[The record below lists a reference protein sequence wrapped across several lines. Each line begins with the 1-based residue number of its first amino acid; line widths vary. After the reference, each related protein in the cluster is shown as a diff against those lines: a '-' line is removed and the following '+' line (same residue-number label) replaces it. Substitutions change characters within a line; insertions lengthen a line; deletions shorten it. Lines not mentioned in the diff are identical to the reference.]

1 MRMVWAN
8 GPTGQVIRS
17 FREMYG
23 NASKPMILH
32 GLRRDKVAYE
42 RPFTVTRNV
51 ARQSGEGKRQ
61 ETFLLFLL
69 LLLRNRS
76 QPFPAL
82 TATQQ

>member
-51 ARQSGEGKRQ
+51 ARQSGGGKRQ
-61 ETFLLFLL
+61 ETFLLFLFFFFETGA
-69 LLLRNRS
+69 NR
-76 QPFPAL
+76 FPL
-82 TATQQ
+82 